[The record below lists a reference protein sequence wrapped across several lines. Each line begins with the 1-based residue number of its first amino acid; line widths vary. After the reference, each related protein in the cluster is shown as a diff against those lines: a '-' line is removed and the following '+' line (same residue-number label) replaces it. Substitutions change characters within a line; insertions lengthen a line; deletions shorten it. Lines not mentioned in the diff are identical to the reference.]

1 MPGSTRPGRRCRSV
15 STSTRSRR
23 RSGSPTV
30 PVRTADTGSELK
42 TTGGGFGLQGM
53 RERIELL
60 GGQVVAEPSALGWTV
75 QVAVPV

>member
-1 MPGSTRPGRRCRSV
+1 MSCR
-15 STSTRSRR
+15 
-23 RSGSPTV
+23 
-30 PVRTADTGSELK
+30 

-60 GGQVVAEPSALGWTV
+60 GGRVVAEPSALGFTV

>member
-1 MPGSTRPGRRCRSV
+1 MPASTRPGRRCRSV
-15 STSTRSRR
+15 STSTRESTTLRVTN
-23 RSGSPTV
+23 GLCPD
-30 PVRTADTGSELK
+30 ADAASELK

-60 GGQVVAEPSALGWTV
+60 GGQVVAEPSALGLTV